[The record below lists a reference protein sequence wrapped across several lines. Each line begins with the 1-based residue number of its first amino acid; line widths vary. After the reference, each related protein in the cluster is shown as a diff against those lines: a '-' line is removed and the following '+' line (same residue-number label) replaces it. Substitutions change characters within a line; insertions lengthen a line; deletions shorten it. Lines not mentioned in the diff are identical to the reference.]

1 MKTVLAA
8 ALALLLSGALP
19 ASASHDIKVMT
30 LNQYLGADF
39 ASLLTAADFNAEL
52 VRILEQIA
60 ATDFPAR
67 AERQARVV
75 AQQKPHLVG
84 LQEVWDLRCADLNP
98 SDGEGCENPRIAD
111 TFVDYLDET
120 LAALA
125 ARGAHYVDAAV
136 VKNLDLSSIP
146 IPPILPGVPVLPP
159 GLPFT
164 IDGTL
169 AFLVAIDRDVILA
182 RKDVSATP
190 VDFGCAKRSED
201 GCNYQV
207 VLRVPL
213 SIPPLPPIEVSFE
226 RGFVGVDATVGS
238 KHYRF
243 VNTHPEIRE
252 PVSRDI
258 QCAQAAELIATLEA
272 ATTTPGVFSILVG
285 DLNSSPDDVPVAV
298 NPQLNLPEP
307 CSPAEVVPP
316 YQQLVSAGYTD
327 VWTLRR
333 PPDPGFTCCQAPDLL
348 NRRSTLDERID
359 FIFSAEAPAKV
370 RQTRV
375 VGDRVSDKTPPPPPR
390 LWPSDHAGVVA
401 ALRFEDSLAAR

>member
-1 MKTVLAA
+1 MKKVLAA

-19 ASASHDIKVMT
+19 ASARDDIRVMT

-39 ASLLTAADFNAEL
+39 ASLLTAADFSAEL

-67 AERQARVV
+67 AQRQAREI
-75 AQQKPHLVG
+75 ARRKPHLVG
-84 LQEVWDLRCADLNP
+84 LQEVWDLRCGDLDA
-98 SDGEGCENPRIAD
+98 SDGAGCENPRIAD
-111 TFVDYLDET
+111 AFVNYLDET

-125 ARGAHYVDAAV
+125 ARGADYVDAAV
-136 VKNLDLSSIP
+136 VKNLDLSSIQ
-146 IPPILPGVPVLPP
+146 IPSFLPGVPVFPP

-164 IDGTL
+164 IDGVL

-182 RKDVSATP
+182 RTDVPATP
-190 VDFGCAKRSED
+190 VNFGCAKPSED

-207 VLRVPL
+207 VLGVPVP
-213 SIPPLPPIEVSFE
+213 IPPTPIQVSFE

-252 PVSRDI
+252 PVPRQF

-272 ATTTPGVFSILVG
+272 TRPSGFFSIVVG
-285 DLNSSPDDVPVAV
+285 DFNSSPEDEPVTG
-298 NPQLNLPEP
+298 PLPLPPP
-307 CSPAEVVPP
+307 CSPTGVVPP
-316 YQQLVSAGYTD
+316 YRQLIAAGYTD
-327 VWTLRR
+327 IWTLRR
-333 PPDPGFTCCQAPDLL
+333 HPDPGFTCCQAPDLL

-359 FIFSAEAPAKV
+359 FIFSAEEPAKV
-370 RQTRV
+370 RQARV
-375 VGDRVSDKTPPPPPR
+375 VGDRVSDKTRPPPR
-390 LWPSDHAGVVA
+390 LWPSDHAGVLA
-401 ALRFEDSLAAR
+401 TLRFEYSMAAR